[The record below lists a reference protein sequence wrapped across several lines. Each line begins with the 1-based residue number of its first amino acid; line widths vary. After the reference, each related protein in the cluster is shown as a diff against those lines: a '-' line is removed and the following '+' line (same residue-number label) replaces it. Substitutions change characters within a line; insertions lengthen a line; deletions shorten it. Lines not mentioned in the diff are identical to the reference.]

1 MLQHKGMTTFEYIRW
16 KEDRTTASRIK
27 KQKTKEKKAQE
38 QAEREERKRLEK
50 EKKTQEITPKA
61 DFTDDDDLFKPN
73 KVQDP
78 TETASVAVINPSLEV
93 PGHLN
98 INKQDTNLSEEFGPT
113 PGGKRFSIISE
124 ELKVGDHNEHNDSR
138 FTISSP
144 ANANVQKQVS
154 GLRVL
159 SEQSTQPNDP
169 TRGFVSRL
177 GRSRENSQGSKK
189 NNSFKKHIRSC
200 FGMCFLGKRTK
211 PKKEQPMDPIEE
223 EVYEESIEELSDNQL
238 PMEIEKLD

>member
-27 KQKTKEKKAQE
+27 KQKTAEKKAEE

-50 EKKTQEITPKA
+50 EKKMQEITPKA
-61 DFTDDDDLFKPN
+61 DFTDDDLFKPN

-78 TETASVAVINPSLEV
+78 TETAGVAVINPSLEV

-98 INKQDTNLSEEFGPT
+98 INKQDTNLSEDFGPT
-113 PGGKRFSIISE
+113 PGGKRFSIVSE
-124 ELKVGDHNEHNDSR
+124 ELKVGEHNEHNDSR

-169 TRGFVSRL
+169 SRGFVSRL
-177 GRSRENSQGSKK
+177 GRSRENSQASKRK
-189 NNSFKKHIRSC
+189 NSIKKHIGSC
-200 FGMCFLGKRTK
+200 FGMCCLGKRTK